1 VPVQQLLS
9 ASYAQGLAAKVAAA
23 VKTKRPVEIE
33 VRKHTDE
40 GTNNITS
47 VDAEGNMVAMTLTQG
62 GAFGAQVTAD
72 GLGLTLGHGMSRF
85 DPHPE
90 HPNAPAPGKRPLHN
104 MCPSVVLR
112 DGKPLLAIGGAGG
125 VRIPNAI
132 YDVLGQYIMRGASIE
147 EAIAAP
153 RLNCTGTLDVLVEQ
167 EWPKDSVTDL
177 TEIGFKVQTGESARV
192 SAVTHDAKSGESRAA
207 MR

>member
-1 VPVQQLLS
+1 MTS
-9 ASYAQGLAAKVAAA
+9 KVEAA
-23 VKTKRPVEIE
+23 VKTKKPVEFQI
-33 VRKHTDE
+33 RKHTDE
-40 GTNNITS
+40 GTNNISS

-90 HPNAPAPGKRPLHN
+90 YPNAPAPGKRPLHN
-104 MCPSVVLR
+104 MCPSIVLR
-112 DGKPLLAIGGAGG
+112 EGRPFLALGGAGG

-132 YDVLGQYIMRGASIE
+132 YDVLGQCLAREMSLE
-147 EAIAAP
+147 EAVAAP
-153 RLNCTGTLDVLVEQ
+153 RLNCTGTLDIVAEQ
-167 EWPKDSVTDL
+167 EFPKEALAYLS
-177 TEIGFKVQTGESARV
+177 EIGFKVQSGEGAKV
-192 SAVTHDAKSGESRAA
+192 SAVTRDGKTGECRAV